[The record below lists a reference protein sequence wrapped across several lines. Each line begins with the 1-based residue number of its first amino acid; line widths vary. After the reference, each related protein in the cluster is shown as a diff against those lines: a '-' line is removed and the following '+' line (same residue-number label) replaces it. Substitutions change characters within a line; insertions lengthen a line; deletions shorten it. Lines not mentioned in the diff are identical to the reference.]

1 MTDHPITIT
10 PNPHRIRVMLG
21 GTIVAETTRALTLR
35 EGGMAPVQY
44 IPREQGDVQVNEV
57 LTAAEVRE
65 RRRREEAEKE
75 MAAAEKDAARRERE
89 ARAEEAARRRYEREN
104 PGLIQQVTKSA
115 VFRDF
120 VRTAGREIVRGIFG
134 TGRRR

>member
-44 IPREQGDVQVNEV
+44 IPREDAEMDLFARTEHRTHCPHKGDASYYS
-57 LTAAEVRE
+57 LTAGGLE
-65 RRRREEAEKE
+65 RANAVWSYEAPFPAVAAIAGYLAFYPNKVDAIEEFA
-75 MAAAEKDAARRERE
+75 D
-89 ARAEEAARRRYEREN
+89 
-104 PGLIQQVTKSA
+104 
-115 VFRDF
+115 
-120 VRTAGREIVRGIFG
+120 
-134 TGRRR
+134 